1 LRDTELFLIVVK
13 NHILATPEC
22 EYGGSELTDV
32 KTLVDAL
39 TLEEKAALTAG
50 EDMFNFLSP
59 PVPRRERG
67 WHMDAGRYDMLIGP
81 SSEDIAVGCTIE
93 VPDHASWR

>member
-67 WHMDAGRYDMLIGP
+67 WHMDAGRDDILIGP